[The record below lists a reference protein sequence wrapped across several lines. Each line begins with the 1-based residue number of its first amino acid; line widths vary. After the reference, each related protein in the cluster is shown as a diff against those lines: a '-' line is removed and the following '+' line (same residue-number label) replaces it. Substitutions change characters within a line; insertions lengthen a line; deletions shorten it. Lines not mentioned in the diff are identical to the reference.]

1 MHEMNVE
8 RGEDLRRGQPH
19 RSSPCCIM
27 GRLTLENDTESVMV
41 NPSQILSVATYVK
54 VLSALF

>member
-41 NPSQILSVATYVK
+41 NPSQIISVAK